1 MHPYLCRII
10 LGIFFIVIFLCTGKF
25 AKRPAAELFR
35 YLFLICG
42 ALLAVCNLLQM
53 LLLRFWGLSA
63 QDLVRV
69 RYAPSE
75 DLPAITTTA
84 ATVLSTLTTV
94 DLALIAL
101 VVTAYVFLIGTL
113 EHRESYEQYIIRK
126 MCQRQTRQLIVLSGF
141 TGICVV
147 LSLICDNSL
156 LTVPYWIQYCLVA
169 AMLVDTVWCIVFIYQ
184 IINYEDKLAQLAKQ
198 ELLQEGKENGK
209 ENTSEGLSEGKV
221 TKGIGDLENIVKRIV
236 DNHTFESGYHQN
248 QKVLADIL
256 ANKAAEH
263 KESQKTGW
271 QDTAFNAKDVSGTYS
286 TLLNKRNCLWML
298 QHFGQASL
306 SDKESEVIVQ
316 LDRERE
322 TIWNTI
328 CRFSLANEQLRDISL
343 SDVRFP
349 AGSDLSNTTFHSSAL
364 SAVILDGA
372 TLSGADFSDSLL
384 QSVSMKDAVCEDAIF
399 RDVKFI
405 HATLPKYCKNSV
417 FSRAVFNDTN
427 IRGEKDNALLNYQST
442 AFRRAN
448 LIAQEISYVD
458 FSYSFF
464 DKALLSAAKIKDC
477 CFNNAKLTGA
487 VLANTEIDG
496 RERKDAGFQKA
507 NMEDISAPYSK
518 WTGVSFEGSRLA
530 HGNFSEAKLSDCCLS
545 ACYINNASFI
555 NANLECCKFDSSLLN
570 GTDFSFAI
578 MKNCTFRDC
587 DLRKSLFDGQRDEIL
602 TVENTDFSYANFT
615 GAQIKNCVF
624 KGCTFAHTFFDEVML
639 KNVRFVCCS
648 FPNAQFHHTVVM
660 DVTWKNCI
668 GLRSAKDVHTIR
680 FCGKRDQLHF
690 TESQRIY
697 RKMVDSYAVKDAIF
711 QRKSTRSFVPDLRLE
726 RADLECILRSGLQAP
741 SPKNRQPWKFCVVED
756 QAQKQRLTD
765 IMMQSI
771 AQLKQQRIQ
780 KNRDISDLTMAE
792 YSAEILSQASAV
804 IFVCYERDPSQ
815 EHDDPLAWDIT
826 AQGFEVADLQAIGAA
841 VENMLLQATELSIDS
856 LWICDVLYA
865 HDALRSYLHLPCPF
879 VAAVALGK
887 VAPHQSNRKELHE
900 KVIWNDTSAAR

>member
-1 MHPYLCRII
+1 MCPYLCRII
-10 LGIFFIVIFLCTGKF
+10 LGIFFIVVFLCTRKF
-25 AKRPAAELFR
+25 AKRPAAELLR
-35 YLFLICG
+35 YLCLIVG
-42 ALLAVCNLLQM
+42 ALLAFCNLLQI
-53 LLLRFWGLSA
+53 LLLRFFGLSA

-69 RYAPSE
+69 RYAPGE

-101 VVTAYVFLIGTL
+101 VVTAYVFLVGTL

-126 MCQRQTRQLIVLSGF
+126 MCQCQTRQLIVLSGV

-147 LSLICDNSL
+147 FSLICDNSL

-184 IINYEDKLAQLAKQ
+184 IINYEDKLTQLAKQ

-209 ENTSEGLSEGKV
+209 GNTLEGLSEGKV

-256 ANKAAEH
+256 ANKAAQH
-263 KESQKTGW
+263 KESPETDG
-271 QDTAFNAKDVSGTYS
+271 QDTTFNDKDVSGTYS

-298 QHFGQASL
+298 QHSGQTL
-306 SDKESEVIVQ
+306 QPDDESAVIAQ

-328 CRFSLANEQLRDISL
+328 CRFSLANEQLCNISL

-349 AGSDLSNTTFHSSAL
+349 ADSNLSNTTFHSSAL
-364 SAVILDGA
+364 SAVTLDGA

-384 QSVSMKDAVCEDAIF
+384 QSVSMKDAVCKDAIF
-399 RDVKFI
+399 RDAKFI
-405 HATLPKYCKNSV
+405 HATLPKNCENSV

-427 IRGEKDNALLNYQST
+427 ICGESADDLLNYSSA

-448 LIAQEISYVD
+448 LIAQKISYVD

-464 DKALLSAAKIKDC
+464 DKALLSAAKIKGC

-496 RERKDAGFQKA
+496 SEVKNIGFQKA

-530 HGNFSEAKLSDCCLS
+530 HGNFSEAKLSACCLS

-555 NANLECCKFDSSLLN
+555 NADLEKCKFDGSLLN

-578 MKNCTFRDC
+578 MKDCTFRDC
-587 DLRKSLFDGQRDEIL
+587 DLQQSLFDGQRGEIL
-602 TVENTDFSYANFT
+602 TVEKTDFSYANFT

-624 KGCTFAHTFFDEVML
+624 KGCTFTHTFFDEVML
-639 KNVRFVCCS
+639 KNVSFVCCR

-660 DVTWKNCI
+660 DVTWEHCI
-668 GLRSAKDVHTIR
+668 GLRSAKDVRTVR
-680 FCGKRDQLHF
+680 FCGKRDRLHF

-697 RKMVDSYAVKDAIF
+697 RKNG
-711 QRKSTRSFVPDLRLE
+711 R
-726 RADLECILRSGLQAP
+726 
-741 SPKNRQPWKFCVVED
+741 
-756 QAQKQRLTD
+756 
-765 IMMQSI
+765 
-771 AQLKQQRIQ
+771 
-780 KNRDISDLTMAE
+780 
-792 YSAEILSQASAV
+792 
-804 IFVCYERDPSQ
+804 
-815 EHDDPLAWDIT
+815 
-826 AQGFEVADLQAIGAA
+826 
-841 VENMLLQATELSIDS
+841 
-856 LWICDVLYA
+856 
-865 HDALRSYLHLPCPF
+865 
-879 VAAVALGK
+879 
-887 VAPHQSNRKELHE
+887 
-900 KVIWNDTSAAR
+900 